1 MAELLIHRG
10 ARQIG
15 GSVIELRTETTR
27 IFLDMGSPLPGP
39 EESGAEAVLS
49 IPGVT
54 QPGEPC
60 QGVFFTHTHGDHMGQ
75 IGHILPTVPL
85 FLGEA
90 SREVARILYRR
101 LSRCAGLDVQ
111 PVLSALERAH
121 TFQPGRTLTIGNIRI
136 TPLLVDHSAFDAYMF
151 LLESD
156 GVRLL
161 YTGDF
166 RNHGPRG
173 KALLPVLRRYVGQ
186 VDWLICEGT
195 TLSRPQGRVLT
206 EWELGS
212 RARAVMQAHRH
223 VFVLCAS
230 TNIDRIATL
239 AHCAPRGRPVIC
251 DGYQKEILNCVEKL
265 SGSKSGFYRFD
276 RVIPYF
282 AGNYKLRKW
291 MEEAGFLSFVRVNRQ
306 FRAWMD
312 SYRGDG
318 VLLYSMW
325 EGYRSGPSSS
335 HELAAFPGG
344 VSRCQPP
351 HQRPCPAGDA
361 PTGLPDCGPAPRHS
375 PRPW

>member
-1 MAELLIHRG
+1 
-10 ARQIG
+10 
-15 GSVIELRTETTR
+15 
-27 IFLDMGSPLPGP
+27 
-39 EESGAEAVLS
+39 
-49 IPGVT
+49 
-54 QPGEPC
+54 
-60 QGVFFTHTHGDHMGQ
+60 MGQ

-282 AGNYKLRKW
+282 AGTTSCENGWKKRDSFRLSGSTGNFERGWTPTVGTAYCSIPCGRDTGAVLPAAMNWPRSW
-291 MEEAGFLSFVRVNRQ
+291 RGFPLSASTPAAMPSRRRSDGSAGLWP
-306 FRAWMD
+306 RA
-312 SYRGDG
+312 
-318 VLLYSMW
+318 
-325 EGYRSGPSSS
+325 
-335 HELAAFPGG
+335 AAFSPSM
-344 VSRCQPP
+344 VKPRRCFG
-351 HQRPCPAGDA
+351 R
-361 PTGLPDCGPAPRHS
+361 
-375 PRPW
+375 